1 MNGICSK
8 NVSFDLR
15 CNELEDWLIK
25 INYYPT
31 KVRKQILKARA
42 FSRGTLLDRVKDV
55 KNNDRLVLALTYHP
69 CIKNVI
75 KDVHILLTRIK
86 ENGKV
91 FGDNPPVI
99 GWT

>member
-31 KVRKQILKARA
+31 KVRKQIFKARA

-69 CIKNVI
+69 CIKN
-75 KDVHILLTRIK
+75 
-86 ENGKV
+86 
-91 FGDNPPVI
+91 F
-99 GWT
+99 

>member
-55 KNNDRLVLALTYHP
+55 KNNDRLVLLPTIPVLRIFRMSLKMCTY
-69 CIKNVI
+69 
-75 KDVHILLTRIK
+75 
-86 ENGKV
+86 
-91 FGDNPPVI
+91 F
-99 GWT
+99 